1 MTPTTIDFE
10 LKARKTAAPPP
21 SVRAQTNKPQPQ
33 ALARVV
39 EKDFVQAVA
48 AWLEGRDWPYDAAS
62 FRPYHGINVRLRERG
77 DRLVCG
83 DVPVVQRSPAAL
95 LELPAGTLTSN
106 RKEARGLCAVAIRGD
121 AGRYR

>member
-1 MTPTTIDFE
+1 MTPNTIDLE
-10 LKARKTAAPPP
+10 LNARKTAAIPPA
-21 SVRAQTNKPQPQ
+21 VRAPTKPQPQ

-62 FRPYHGINVRLRERG
+62 FRPYHGINVRLLERG

-83 DVPVVQRSPAAL
+83 EVPVVQRSPAAL